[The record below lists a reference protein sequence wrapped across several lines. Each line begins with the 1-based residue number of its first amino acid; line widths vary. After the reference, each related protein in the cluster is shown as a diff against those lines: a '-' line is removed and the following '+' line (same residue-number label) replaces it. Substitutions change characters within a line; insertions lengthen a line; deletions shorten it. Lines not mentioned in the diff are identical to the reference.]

1 MCKNF
6 VLVAVVVILALV
18 SNATAATMFWT
29 GLGADDDWDNALNWD
44 DGTHGVP
51 DSSTEVKMEDFS
63 VNGPV
68 ISAGMTA
75 EAYDLKGPAWGIS
88 EGTGTLDITGG
99 SLTIGNDWK
108 VQSDVVN
115 QHAEVTISGGSVDVA
130 KNIYVS
136 KNGTGLLDISG
147 GDVYFKYLNLGYGSG
162 TGTVNIYGLAD
173 VVCKDLFPVSS
184 AGALNLTGGTLTVDR
199 DIYTSNGSIDIT
211 EGKLIA
217 YGEITSLSNVTAYGG
232 AGVLVFN
239 YEADKA
245 EYTTI
250 TAIPEPATIAL
261 LGLGMILIRRKRA

>member
-1 MCKNF
+1 
-6 VLVAVVVILALV
+6 
-18 SNATAATMFWT
+18 
-29 GLGADDDWDNALNWD
+29 
-44 DGTHGVP
+44 
-51 DSSTEVKMEDFS
+51 VKIEDFS

-75 EAYDLKGPAWGIS
+75 TADIIKGPAWGIS

-99 SLTIGNDWK
+99 SLTVGSDWK
-108 VQSDVVN
+108 MQSDVVN
-115 QHAEVTISGGSVDVA
+115 QHAEVTISGGDVEV
-130 KNIYVS
+130 KSLYVS

-162 TGTVNIYGLAD
+162 TGTVNLFGAAD
-173 VVCKDLFPVSS
+173 VTCKDLFPTSS
-184 AGALNLTGGTLTVDR
+184 AGQLNLTAGTLTVDR
-199 DIYTSNGSIDIT
+199 DMYTANSDMDIT
-211 EGKLIA
+211 GGKLIA
-217 YGEITSLSNVTAYGG
+217 YGNITALSNVTAYGG

-250 TAIPEPATIAL
+250 TAVPEPATIAL